1 MGKIIWG
8 WSAVYAVGV
17 AVYALFMV
25 KRYLLSSKK

>member
-17 AVYALFMV
+17 AIYAVFLV
-25 KRYLLSSKK
+25 KRYLLSNKK

>member
-17 AVYALFMV
+17 AIYAVFLL
-25 KRYLLSSKK
+25 KRYLLSNKK